1 MDQPL
6 GKLQHQPRQ
15 LVQLRPPSC
24 HSSRGGGRSI
34 QHIPGDVHSHNSPDQ
49 HSQDHARNSRIHRDE
64 RHSLEKVGVGMVI
77 VIWRQTELTET
88 VIVKPGV
95 SLWVSLSIS
104 LETVRYP
111 DQVEVKDLS
120 NYICVVTNII
130 KLYN

>member
-1 MDQPL
+1 
-6 GKLQHQPRQ
+6 
-15 LVQLRPPSC
+15 
-24 HSSRGGGRSI
+24 
-34 QHIPGDVHSHNSPDQ
+34 
-49 HSQDHARNSRIHRDE
+49 
-64 RHSLEKVGVGMVI
+64 MVI

-111 DQVEVKDLS
+111 DQVEVKDLR